1 MTGKESK
8 RHYVLIKNFNTFM
21 YDRTL
26 HRGRKHFCYHFLEAF
41 RTLEKF
47 EFHIKDCFRI
57 NGKQKIKMPK
67 QANTSDANIMREK
80 ESTIYDLCRFG
91 KYSSARR

>member
-1 MTGKESK
+1 
-8 RHYVLIKNFNTFM
+8 
-21 YDRTL
+21 
-26 HRGRKHFCYHFLEAF
+26 
-41 RTLEKF
+41 
-47 EFHIKDCFRI
+47 
-57 NGKQKIKMPK
+57 MPK